1 MTKAITP
8 MSRLKGRFE
17 KLLTIFNAVGL
28 FHSEHTFQEQ
38 KKARSEYE
46 NDRKGID
53 SDFIR
58 IFNIDDDCSF
68 AFRYMFFEPDKKTIS
83 TTQSFEVLFKENGA
97 YSNSRSYT
105 IDEAKELLKRMYV
118 ILSEEQ
124 SLDKKTI
131 YNCFKQACELSVFEI
146 KDMENEL
153 HSHLNELHGSD
164 IETLKHELSER
175 KRLTDKLESSE
186 LELLVYRSNLP
197 EKKQIQE
204 HYKQI
209 RELEAIVA
217 KKVSDKEN
225 ELEIRSTKTML
236 TSIKTTITDLKSTLI
251 CNATSIGLKL
261 GMPTSKAK
269 ELLDTRL
276 SNR

>member
-38 KKARSEYE
+38 KKSRSEYE

-97 YSNSRSYT
+97 YSNSRAYT
-105 IDEAKELLKRMYV
+105 IDEAKELLKRMHV

-153 HSHLNELHGSD
+153 RSHLNEFHGSD

-197 EKKQIQE
+197 EIKQIQD

-209 RELEAIVA
+209 RELETIVA

-236 TSIKTTITDLKSTLI
+236 TSIKATITDLKSTLI
-251 CNATSIGLKL
+251 SNATSIGLKL

-269 ELLDTRL
+269 ELLNTRL
-276 SNR
+276 SDK